1 MFSKN
6 ISSFSE
12 RNSSN
17 KKCLV
22 MKQFLSADQLDEIE
36 EIIEMK
42 ITHRKNID
50 RRREKF
56 GYESVSQM
64 GLAVA
69 GADVIQDSDEE
80 NPFGDDVGG
89 NVQSFQ
95 DMDASKMKTGKAK
108 TDMPF

>member
-1 MFSKN
+1 
-6 ISSFSE
+6 
-12 RNSSN
+12 
-17 KKCLV
+17 

-50 RRREKF
+50 RRRERF

-64 GLAVA
+64 GLCVA

-80 NPFGDDVGG
+80 NPFGDDVGA
-89 NVQSFQ
+89 NVQSFN
-95 DMDASKMKTGKAK
+95 DMDPNQMSKGKAK
-108 TDMPF
+108 GDVPF